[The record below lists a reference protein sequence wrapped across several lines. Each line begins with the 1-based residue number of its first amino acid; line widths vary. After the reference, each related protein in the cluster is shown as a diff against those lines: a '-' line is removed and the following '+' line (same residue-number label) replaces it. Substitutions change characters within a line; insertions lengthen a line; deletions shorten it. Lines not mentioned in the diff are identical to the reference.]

1 MRYGIA
7 LAILAVAAIGSA
19 ACAVGTPSLREPST
33 VMPGAARL
41 VDDPFSGGYPTY
53 LDESSELRLIFGTP
67 DLGAGTSR
75 VAFALFDETGLVTFP
90 TLSVRTFRYPNGP
103 EAPRTGPAEEAT
115 VRYHPFP
122 FGTRG
127 TFAGTLDL
135 AAAGLWGLEVAV
147 PRPDGTV
154 RTVLV
159 PVAVA
164 EEARAVA
171 IGAAA
176 PASQNRTAAD
186 VASLDELTTSPAP
199 DPALYGDRIDDLL
212 ERGQPFVVTF
222 ASPAFCTTALCGPQ
236 VELLS
241 ELVPVYGEQVAFIH
255 VDLYEN
261 PHEIQGDLTRA
272 RRSPILD
279 EWGATGD
286 QWTFVI
292 GANGRVAARFESYAA
307 RDELEPAIL
316 AVLAGR

>member
-1 MRYGIA
+1 MRRRIA
-7 LAILAVAAIGSA
+7 LVTVVLAAVALTACSGGDA
-19 ACAVGTPSLREPST
+19 ALPEPST

-53 LDESSELRLIFGTP
+53 LDEPSGLRLIFGTP

-75 VAFALFDETGLVTFP
+75 VAFALFDETGLITFP
-90 TLSVRTFRYPNGP
+90 TLSARTFRYPNGP
-103 EAPRTGPAEEAT
+103 EAPRTGPAEETT

-127 TFAGTLDL
+127 TFTGMLDL

-154 RTVLV
+154 RTILV
-159 PVAVA
+159 PVEVV
-164 EEARAVA
+164 EETRAVA
-171 IGAAA
+171 IGVTA

-186 VASLDELTTSPAP
+186 VAWLAELTTSPAP
-199 DPALYGDRIDDLL
+199 DPALYGASIADLL
-212 ERGQPFVVTF
+212 GRGQPFVVAF

-241 ELVPVYGEQVAFIH
+241 ELVPVYGDQVNFVHI
-255 VDLYEN
+255 DLYEN

-272 RRSPILD
+272 RRSPLLD
-279 EWGATGD
+279 EWGVTGD
-286 QWTFVI
+286 QWTFVVD
-292 GANGRVAARFESYAA
+292 ANGRVAARFESYAA

-316 AVLAGR
+316 AVIAGR